1 VNPSMDAIIS
11 QVQALAKTAD
21 EAGRKKLV
29 DDGLRDL
36 SYSLETPQDTAQRV
50 MFGV

>member
-1 VNPSMDAIIS
+1 MDAIIS

-21 EAGRKKLV
+21 EAGRKKLM
-29 DDGLRDL
+29 DGLRDL